1 MVAVVVVVGVDE
13 GHIVA
18 SHHAA
23 APAAVL
29 SKAFGDLPA
38 LRNAFRAFS
47 KGPFFGQLRHR
58 SVVHARRRHSPR
70 TLSLH
75 SLPVCVGILARFV
88 APVIHPVLHVKG
100 AAVAP
105 AAAHAHAVGFIE
117 LPVAAA
123 VIALQEGFLH
133 PFYRQIQ
140 APVLPVDGDIH
151 IAAQRGVHSKLAHH
165 LVGTLSTLVV
175 A

>member
-13 GHIVA
+13 GQIVA
-18 SHHAA
+18 SHH
-23 APAAVL
+23 
-29 SKAFGDLPA
+29 
-38 LRNAFRAFS
+38 
-47 KGPFFGQLRHR
+47 
-58 SVVHARRRHSPR
+58 
-70 TLSLH
+70 
-75 SLPVCVGILARFV
+75 
-88 APVIHPVLHVKG
+88 
-100 AAVAP
+100 

-151 IAAQRGVHSKLAHH
+151 IAAQRGVHSKIAHH